1 MMFGSETIPRDTRRS
16 SGTTSFLFSS
26 NNNNFKQVSAEGE
39 LLKSKE
45 LMGTSDNM
53 FGNQNQ
59 PHKTQQSCGLARY
72 RSAPGSFLGS
82 LLESSTENSD
92 NGEESEAFF
101 RALMENGPLDLN
113 QKDSEEML
121 YFNKQEARNGKNE
134 FGGGEIEGS
143 YSVGMETNIN
153 ASNLGR
159 QNNSPAEFYSGFGIM
174 GEVGN
179 YRVQNGN
186 DPNPSSSGYINHMK
200 FSSPPSSTSLFMPSI
215 PENGNETRSSENGG
229 FRNRKEFESLSTQD
243 SWNDERKKAFSNSNG
258 LGNPNE
264 ETRKRS
270 HGLVHHL
277 SLPKSY
283 AQAQVANGQKFLH
296 FQQEAVPCQ
305 TRAKR
310 GFATHPRSIAER
322 MRRTRISEKMKKL
335 QDLFPNMDKQTNT
348 ADMLDLAVEH
358 IKVLQKQ
365 VMTLTDAR
373 AKCACSSKQKPTSST
388 T

>member
-16 SGTTSFLFSS
+16 SGTSFLFSS
-26 NNNNFKQVSAEGE
+26 NNNNFKHVSAEGE

-59 PHKTQQSCGLARY
+59 PQKIQQSCGLARY

-92 NGEESEAFF
+92 DGEESEAFF
-101 RALMENGPLDLN
+101 RALMENGSLDLN

-153 ASNLGR
+153 ASNLGT
-159 QNNSPAEFYSGFGIM
+159 QNNSPAEFYSEFGIM

-200 FSSPPSSTSLFMPSI
+200 FSPPPSSTSRFMPSI

-229 FRNRKEFESLSTQD
+229 FRNIEEFESLSTQD

-283 AQAQVANGQKFLH
+283 DQAQVANGQKFLH
-296 FQQEAVPCQ
+296 FQQETVPCQ

>member
-16 SGTTSFLFSS
+16 SGTSFLFSS
-26 NNNNFKQVSAEGE
+26 NNNNFKHVSAEGE
-39 LLKSKE
+39 FLKSKE

-53 FGNQNQ
+53 SGNQNQ
-59 PHKTQQSCGLARY
+59 PQKIQQSCGLARY

-134 FGGGEIEGS
+134 FGGGEIAGS

-153 ASNLGR
+153 ASNLGT

-200 FSSPPSSTSLFMPSI
+200 FSSPSSTPRFMPSI

-229 FRNRKEFESLSTQD
+229 FRNRKEFESPSTQD
-243 SWNDERKKAFSNSNG
+243 SWNDERKKPFSNWNG

-296 FQQEAVPCQ
+296 FQQETVPCQ